1 MVRFVVGNTIK
12 SHCFRALYW
21 IFMNILFSLS
31 WEHTTYAP
39 NIECTT
45 TEISA
50 KSNKKSFVFL
60 GKRKEYSLI
69 QQKQVKTYNKTKSK

>member
-1 MVRFVVGNTIK
+1 
-12 SHCFRALYW
+12 
-21 IFMNILFSLS
+21 MNILFSLS
-31 WEHTTYAP
+31 LEPTTYVP
-39 NIECTT
+39 DIECTT